1 MGKSI
6 WRFYG
11 IDVCFW
17 ITFAGDFRPLE
28 DWTLTFRGNLMNK
41 VNTKQYTE
49 SFEQWFRDVEA
60 GDDPNWSSPPYLS
73 QEWYQYLSRREL
85 ALGAWNKAL
94 EVALPILEQQ
104 QEVMQVPA
112 YYIVYHPNPDPHEY
126 DDREH
131 SHCGS
136 IHLARRLAGEIG
148 GSICP
153 VYIGEKLAQQE
164 RAEGEWIEWAGGL
177 QPVCDGTLLDIK
189 FRDNEVGANNLAE
202 NWIWDHAGDSD
213 DIIAYRIIPAS
224 RNGV

>member
-1 MGKSI
+1 
-6 WRFYG
+6 
-11 IDVCFW
+11 
-17 ITFAGDFRPLE
+17 
-28 DWTLTFRGNLMNK
+28 MNK
-41 VNTKQYTE
+41 VNTEKYTE

-94 EVALPILEQQ
+94 EIALPT
-104 QEVMQVPA
+104 
-112 YYIVYHPNPDPHEY
+112 
-126 DDREH
+126 
-131 SHCGS
+131 
-136 IHLARRLAGEIG
+136 
-148 GSICP
+148 
-153 VYIGEKLAQQE
+153 LAQQE
-164 RAEGEWIEWAGGL
+164 QAEGEWIEWAGGL

-213 DIIAYRIIPAS
+213 DIIAYRIILAS